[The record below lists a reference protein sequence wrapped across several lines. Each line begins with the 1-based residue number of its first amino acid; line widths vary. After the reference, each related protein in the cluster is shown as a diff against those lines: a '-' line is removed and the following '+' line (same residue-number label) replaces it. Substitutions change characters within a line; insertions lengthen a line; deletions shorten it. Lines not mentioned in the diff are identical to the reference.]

1 MSIRVSSLC
10 ALLVAVVLTPGPSA
24 QVTGTV
30 HNAAGTPLEGATV
43 EAWGES
49 GRLANRI
56 SGAGGRFAFS
66 PFVGQATTRVIVAL
80 IGYRTTVVR
89 TEPPHTPL
97 SITLEIQPLPLPE
110 LIVAATQSVC
120 PAPDGDQARELWE
133 RASSRYADETLQLAG
148 TAVVYEATGEVTE
161 AAVGQIDEAQ
171 MQQVGRVWRGADWPP
186 GPWGRNNI
194 DEISKRDGYVSR
206 ARDGRLEYPN
216 LAGVDASHFASAA
229 FGDLHNF
236 VVVTQTEEATVLQ
249 FCPNSDFEGTISGT
263 MHLTTTGQLLEARW
277 IFDSADLTQ
286 EAGGEVFFGE
296 YVDAESDAIH
306 LVSGRGAFWRHTP
319 GERRDDRS
327 RSFWQLLQVF
337 NDLQLMED
345 KRGPRDGE
353 SH

>member
-1 MSIRVSSLC
+1 M
-10 ALLVAVVLTPGPSA
+10 APGVGA
-24 QVTGTV
+24 QVIGTV
-30 HNAAGTPLEGATV
+30 YDSAGAPLEGASV
-43 EAWGES
+43 EAWGEA

-56 SGAGGRFAFS
+56 SGVDGRFVFS

-80 IGYRTTVVR
+80 IGYRTTVAR
-89 TEPPHTPL
+89 TESPHAPL
-97 SITLEIQPLPLPE
+97 GITLEIQPVTLPE
-110 LIVAATQSVC
+110 LIVAATQAAC
-120 PAPDGDQARELWE
+120 PAPDGDRARELWE
-133 RASSRYADETLQLAG
+133 RAASRYADGTLQLAG
-148 TAVVYEATGEVTE
+148 TAVVLEATGEVTE

-186 GPWGRNNI
+186 VALGRNNI
-194 DEISKRDGYVSR
+194 DEISKRDGYVRKS
-206 ARDGRLEYPN
+206 RDGQWVYPN
-216 LAGVDASHFASAA
+216 LAGVDASHFASSS

-236 VVVTQTEEATVLQ
+236 VVVTETEERAVLQ
-249 FCPNSDFEGTISGT
+249 FCPTSDFEGTISGT
-263 MHLTTTGQLLEARW
+263 IHVTNSGQLLEARW

-296 YVDAESDAIH
+296 FVDAESDAIH

-319 GERRDDRS
+319 GERRDGRS

-337 NDLQLMED
+337 NDLQLRED